1 MAFCLS
7 KLFILGCDGA
17 YPLFRYHSFHK
28 NVELKMRI
36 FNFLIFKI
44 LLVLGSEDFKVALIQ
59 TPPRRYEVF
68 SFQRKD
74 PGNRHIRFMTIF
86 TCPDPWIRAPQQVLS
101 TLTPLLSRI
110 QWLRTS
116 FRTAFVLSKQR
127 TGMKTRSLGTGTRNF
142 EIQDG
147 EDGDVLR
154 SSTLDERLFVDVLF
168 RLSQPW
174 QKVFTC
180 SWSSVRPEIYDEY
193 EKEDLTIFFKYKTR
207 RLSQTLVKIRHGAD
221 LRFVNSITSTKARR
235 TAEYKLYF
243 RYYRNTRLSGRVN
256 LIPNLE
262 SKFSHLFQNL
272 TLNSDQEVKLIMNI
286 DNIDPHLLAGK
297 YQKLP
302 LDCVI
307 IL

>member
-1 MAFCLS
+1 
-7 KLFILGCDGA
+7 
-17 YPLFRYHSFHK
+17 
-28 NVELKMRI
+28 
-36 FNFLIFKI
+36 
-44 LLVLGSEDFKVALIQ
+44 
-59 TPPRRYEVF
+59 
-68 SFQRKD
+68 
-74 PGNRHIRFMTIF
+74 
-86 TCPDPWIRAPQQVLS
+86 
-101 TLTPLLSRI
+101 
-110 QWLRTS
+110 
-116 FRTAFVLSKQR
+116 
-127 TGMKTRSLGTGTRNF
+127 MKTRSLGTGTRNF